1 MIGGD
6 FMSIVGDR
14 IHQLRLRYKLTL
26 DDVAKHINV
35 GKQAVYKYE
44 KGTVTNIPLDK
55 IDKMAQLF
63 NVSPGYLSGW
73 SDNEHDDDIQIK
85 LNLHMFS
92 GPEQDLLSIF
102 RNLSDEGQKYLL
114 QQAHIASQMFAKKN
128 SPAEDE
134 HIG

>member
-1 MIGGD
+1 
-6 FMSIVGDR
+6 MSIVGDR

-26 DDVAKHINV
+26 DDVARHINV

-44 KGTVTNIPLDK
+44 KGTVTNIPLEK

-73 SDNEHDDDIQIK
+73 SDHEHEEDHQVS
-85 LNLHMFS
+85 LNLRMFS
-92 GPEQDLLSIF
+92 GSEQELLSIY

-128 SPAEDE
+128 SPAADE
-134 HIG
+134 YIG